1 MADDVSEPAAADA
14 AVPRRHSKGP
24 QRSDAAHKAILEAAE
39 AILVEAGPGGV
50 TFEAV
55 ARRAKSGKPTLYRWW
70 PTKAVLL
77 LEIYERHKDRVIAP
91 PNLGSLR
98 ADLTEFTRLLWAF
111 WRETSGGPA
120 FAALIAEAQSNV
132 ETREELVAHFA
143 DDALSPLTPIFV
155 RAIARGELPP
165 DSNIR
170 TLRDAVMAVYWY
182 RLITGR
188 LAPEPIADLIDRL
201 LDGLIPR

>member
-1 MADDVSEPAAADA
+1 MADHVSEPATADA
-14 AVPRRHSKGP
+14 APLQRHSTGP

-39 AILVEAGPGGV
+39 AILVEAGPGRV

-55 ARRAKSGKPTLYRWW
+55 ARRAKAGKPTLYRWW
-70 PTKAVLL
+70 PTKAALL

-91 PNLGSLR
+91 PDLGDLR
-98 ADLTEFTRLLWAF
+98 ADLIEFTRLLWAF

-120 FAALIAEAQSNV
+120 FVALIAEAQTNA
-132 ETREELVAHFA
+132 ETRAELVAHFA
-143 DDALSPLTPIFV
+143 DDARSPLTPIFV

-188 LAPEPIADLIDRL
+188 LAPEPIAELIDRL
-201 LDGLIPR
+201 LDGLLPR